1 MHGGHSAVHDPASEK
16 HAFDRSLP
24 GDEGVFFFIIA
35 DMAMFALFFLLF
47 MVGQAQDPETY
58 RSSRALLDPVLGLA
72 NTLILVFSGWW
83 MVRAVEAGRV
93 ADWAI
98 ARRRVLAA
106 LLFGSAFACTKAYEY
121 YTKITA
127 GINLTTNE
135 FFTYYF
141 AFTGIHFLH
150 FVVGVA
156 VLVVTAI
163 KLLKP
168 EGEKSRIWLESAAAY
183 WHMVDLLWMVLF
195 PMLYLAGG
203 TA

>member
-1 MHGGHSAVHDPASEK
+1 MHGQSSTTESQARLH
-16 HAFDRSLP
+16 RLP

-58 RSSRALLDPVLGLA
+58 RSSRALLDPVLGLT

-83 MVRAVEAGRV
+83 MVRAVEAGR
-93 ADWAI
+93 AEDWAL

-106 LLFGSAFACTKAYEY
+106 ILFGSAFAGTKAFEY
-121 YTKITA
+121 YSKISA
-127 GINLTTNE
+127 GIDLTTNE

-150 FVVGVA
+150 FVLGIV
-156 VLVVTAI
+156 VLAVTAL
-163 KLLKP
+163 KLAKP
-168 EGEKSRIWLESAAAY
+168 EGEKTRIWLESAGAY